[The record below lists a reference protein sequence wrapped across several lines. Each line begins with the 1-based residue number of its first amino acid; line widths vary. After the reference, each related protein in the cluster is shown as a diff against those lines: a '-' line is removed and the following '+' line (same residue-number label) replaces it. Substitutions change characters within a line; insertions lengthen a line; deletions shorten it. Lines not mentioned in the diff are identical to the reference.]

1 VRTCHSLTLVALA
14 SLCGC
19 GTILHGPRQLV
30 TVQSSPTGA
39 SLQVAPDSGTFTTPT
54 TLNLERKRRYVLT
67 FTSPGYTPA
76 TVELK
81 PDVGLGT
88 AFADGFFTGF
98 IGMIVDALDGSL
110 YGLNPESPNVTLS
123 RAPGSSSGPTEI
135 HIRLNQ
141 AEGGRSVHLESD
153 ATVPVAVQILRK

>member
-1 VRTCHSLTLVALA
+1 MRTYRSLTLVALA
-14 SLCGC
+14 SLCAC

-39 SLQVAPDSGTFTTPT
+39 SLQVAPDSGTFTTPA
-54 TLNLERKRRYVLT
+54 TLNLERKRRYLLT

-88 AFADGFFTGF
+88 AVADGFFTGF

-123 RAPGSSSGPTEI
+123 RAPGSSSSPTEI
-135 HIRLNQ
+135 HVRLNES
-141 AEGGRSVHLESD
+141 EGGRHLELRSD
-153 ATVPVAVQILRK
+153 AKVSVQILRK